1 MQKKKSYDLV
11 IGLFVLAGLLITAV
25 MILKFGGMRS
35 PVGRYEITVSFNN
48 VGGLLVDAPVRY
60 AGVEAGRVKDI
71 IPWKEKAK
79 TRRIRV
85 VLSLDSW
92 VTVREN
98 DEIFITSANLFGD
111 KLLEIRAGDSGSR
124 RIRPGEEIKGKDFEE
139 VMTLAQELMENI
151 IDSKTRENIKKF
163 AQNIRNL
170 TDDDMQKAIKESF
183 HNWNQV
189 AIKMNNLF
197 GAETEQR
204 LNDLLARLNQGS
216 QNFSDASKEISGFVE
231 DHGESIARAFNE
243 LREASEG
250 IRDFTDS
257 ASLVMAGI
265 NAGEGFL
272 GHLMTDSEM
281 YKDMASLI
289 KGLEKWG
296 LLKYHREKRKEQREL
311 EKRMKREGKS
321 K

>member
-11 IGLFVLAGLLITAV
+11 IGLFVFVGLLVCAV

-35 PVGRYEITVSFNN
+35 PVGRYEIIVSFNN

-60 AGVEAGRVKDI
+60 AGVDAGRVKDI
-71 IPWKEKAK
+71 IPWEEGDE

-92 VTVREN
+92 VTVRGK
-98 DEIFITSANLFGD
+98 DEIFITSSNLFGD
-111 KLLEIRAGDSGSR
+111 KLLEIRASDVDSR
-124 RIRPGEEIKGKDFEE
+124 RVSPGEEIQGRDFKE
-139 VMTLAQELMENI
+139 VITLAQELMENI

-170 TDDDMQKAIKESF
+170 TDDDMQKAIRENLK
-183 HNWNQV
+183 NWNEV
-189 AIKMNNLF
+189 AVKMNSLF
-197 GAETEQR
+197 GPETEQR
-204 LNDLLARLNQGS
+204 FDDLFAQLSQGI
-216 QNFSDASKEISGFVE
+216 QNFSDASKKISEFVE
-231 DHGESIARAFNE
+231 KHGDNIGKAFDE

-257 ASLVMAGI
+257 ASLVIARI

-272 GHLMTDSEM
+272 GHLVTDSEM

-296 LLKYHREKRKEQREL
+296 LLKYSREKRKEKREL
-311 EKRMKREGKS
+311 EKRLKREGKLE
-321 K
+321 